1 MRKIAAFDFDGTI
14 TCKDTLFDFIIYNY
28 GSRGLL
34 CCIIKNI
41 FNLGLYAIGL
51 RSNNEA
57 KEKLL
62 GTILRGASTEQFK
75 TMCENYSL
83 KRVPQI
89 IRKETIE
96 KINLHTAKGDT
107 LVIVSAS
114 PEDWIKPWAL
124 SNGFSAV
131 LATQLKRDNG
141 TLTGSFASKNCYG
154 EEKVNRLAMEF
165 PYREDIE
172 ITAYGNSNG
181 DIPMLKFANEGFLI
195 KNNKW
200 QKFNR

>member
-14 TCKDTLFDFIIYNY
+14 TYKDTLFDFIVYNY

-34 CCIIKNI
+34 CCIIRNI
-41 FNLGLYAIGL
+41 FNLCLYAIGL
-51 RSNNEA
+51 RSNSKA

-62 GTILRGASTEQFK
+62 ATMLRGASIEEFK

-89 IRKETIE
+89 IRKKTIE

-114 PEDWIKPWAL
+114 PEDWIKPWAMK
-124 SNGFSAV
+124 NGFSNV
-131 LATQLKRDNG
+131 LATQIEKKDG
-141 TLTGSFASKNCYG
+141 VLTGSFASKNCYG
-154 EEKVNRLAMEF
+154 EEKVNRLATEF

-172 ITAYGNSNG
+172 ITAYGDSNG